1 MRVTS
6 WPRKQANCPSNLFF
20 AQANLQYPN
29 IKDWPLINFLYKEP
43 FLSSQVV
50 SIVDRILE
58 EMTMMNATRN
68 ARPAVLAMATMALSV
83 LPVFAA
89 ETTVMQT
96 TTRQSGGVAVEDTIV
111 TTKAT
116 MMVVSNSA
124 GQTTTV
130 PAVFP
135 IVLRRFIASNGIT
148 IYYPCAREDASI
160 RRDDLL
166 ARIISERSAGK
177 IDSSEADSFI
187 ARLQAIEAKRP
198 KNSDFA
204 ETREYWRRALDIY
217 CDYDKLA
224 QDLQTESH

>member
-1 MRVTS
+1 M
-6 WPRKQANCPSNLFF
+6 
-20 AQANLQYPN
+20 
-29 IKDWPLINFLYKEP
+29 I
-43 FLSSQVV
+43 
-50 SIVDRILE
+50 
-58 EMTMMNATRN
+58 NATRN
-68 ARPAVLAMATMALSV
+68 ARPAVLAMATMALSA

-89 ETTVMQT
+89 ETTVT
-96 TTRQSGGVAVEDTIV
+96 ESTTRQTGGVQVVDTVV
-111 TTKAT
+111 TTTSTKAP
-116 MMVVSNSA
+116 MMVVSNNS

-135 IVLRRFIASNGIT
+135 IVLRRYVASNGIT

-224 QDLQTESH
+224 QDLQTESHQGNKQLAASYEYRVF

>member
-1 MRVTS
+1 M
-6 WPRKQANCPSNLFF
+6 
-20 AQANLQYPN
+20 
-29 IKDWPLINFLYKEP
+29 I
-43 FLSSQVV
+43 
-50 SIVDRILE
+50 
-58 EMTMMNATRN
+58 NATRN

-111 TTKAT
+111 TTTSTKAP

-166 ARIISERSAGK
+166 ARIISERAGGK
-177 IDSSEADSFI
+177 IDGSEADSFI
-187 ARLQAIEAKRP
+187 ARLQAIEARRP
-198 KNSDFA
+198 KDSEFA
-204 ETREYWRRALDIY
+204 ETRQYWRRALDIY

-224 QDLQTESH
+224 QDLQTESHQGNKQLAATYEYKIF